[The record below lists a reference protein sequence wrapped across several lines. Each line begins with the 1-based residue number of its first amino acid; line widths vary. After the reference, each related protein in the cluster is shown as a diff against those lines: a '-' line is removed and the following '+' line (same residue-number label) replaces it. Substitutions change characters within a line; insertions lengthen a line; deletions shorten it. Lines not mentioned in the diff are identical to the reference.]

1 MIRFVLLGLFLA
13 LFLSMNAQGPPKIT
27 ISGTL
32 EDADSREML
41 LGATVFEQGSGT
53 GTVSNTYGF
62 FSLTIPAG
70 KAELVFSYIG
80 YSPVTLTFDLQK
92 DTTMVIRLS
101 AGTQLDAVEVT
112 ADRLEKNVQRSQ
124 MSTVDVPVEFIKKV
138 PALLGEVDVLKVIQ
152 LLPGVQSGGEG
163 QSGFYVRGGGPDQ
176 NLILLDGVPVYNAS
190 HLFGFFSVFNAEA
203 VKDVT
208 LIKGGFPARYGGRLS
223 SVLDI
228 TLKEGNMQEFHS
240 ALSLGLIASSAMV
253 EGPIIK
259 DKVSFILT
267 GRRTYIDLLVRPF
280 LTAEDGTSGYYFHDI
295 NGKINWRI
303 SDRDRVYLS
312 MYTGRDKFYYRY
324 EEKNYE
330 PKYEEDASFGWGNL
344 TTALRWNHV
353 WTKNLFSNTT
363 LTLSDYSFDTDNQF
377 KETSGSTLVSE
388 QKLAYTSGIRDWAGR
403 IDFDYLP
410 VPKHYIRFG
419 AGAIAHTFDPGVFDL
434 LNFSD
439 GDRISTQI
447 GQPKI
452 AATEWFAYGED
463 DAELLPALKVNYGL
477 HLSGF
482 QVEDKHYI
490 SLQPRISAR
499 YLLRDDLSVKAS
511 FSTMRQYI
519 NLLSNES
526 IGLPTDLW
534 LPSTDRVKPQDAW
547 QVAVGAAYD
556 WKEYELSVEGYYKD
570 MDNLLSYTEGSSFF
584 SFTNWQNRVTQ
595 GSGDSYGGE
604 VFLQKKRG
612 TWTGWIGYTLS
623 RSNRQ
628 FDELN
633 FGRKFPYKYDRRHDF
648 EIVVNYKKND
658 KFDIGMTWVFGTGNA
673 ISLAAESYYYAPPG
687 SNPNSFYR
695 YYIEHFE
702 DRNNFR
708 MPSYHRGDIGFNFH
722 RIRPHYQRTISFGAY
737 NVYNRKNPF
746 FVFTEETNNQVQLKQ
761 ASLFPII
768 PFISYN
774 IKF

>member
-1 MIRFVLLGLFLA
+1 MIRSVVLGI
-13 LFLSMNAQGPPKIT
+13 FLSLYFSGYTQDPIKIT

-41 LGATVFEQGSGT
+41 LGATVFDQGSGT

-62 FSLTIPAG
+62 FSLTVPSG
-70 KAELVFSYIG
+70 KAALIFSYIG
-80 YSPVTLTFDLQK
+80 YSPVALTLDLQK
-92 DTTMVIRLS
+92 DTSMVIRLS
-101 AGTQLDAVEVT
+101 SGTQLEAVEVT
-112 ADRLEKNVQRSQ
+112 ANKVEKISKRTQ
-124 MSTVDVPVEFIKKV
+124 MSSVDVPVEFIKKV
-138 PALLGEVDVLKVIQ
+138 PALLGEVDILKVIQ

-190 HLFGFFSVFNAEA
+190 HLFGFFSVFNADA

-228 TLKEGNMQEFHS
+228 TLKEGNMQSFHS
-240 ALSLGLIASSAMV
+240 SLSLGLIASSAMI

-267 GRRTYIDLLVRPF
+267 GRRTYIDLLIRPF
-280 LTAEDGTSGYYFHDI
+280 VPKDEGVAGYFFHDV
-295 NGKINWRI
+295 NGKINWKISNKDRI
-303 SDRDRVYLS
+303 YLS

-324 EEKNYE
+324 EEKDHQ
-330 PKYEEDASFGWGNL
+330 PKYEESAAFGWGNL
-344 TTALRWNHV
+344 TTALRWNHI
-353 WTKNLFSNTT
+353 WSNKLFSNTT
-363 LTLSDYSFDTDNQF
+363 LTLSDYDFDTDNQF
-377 KETSGSTLVSE
+377 KETSGSTVVSE
-388 QKLAYTSGIRDWAGR
+388 QKLAYISGIRDWAGR

-410 VPKHYIRFG
+410 APKHSIRFG
-419 AGAIAHTFDPGVFDL
+419 AGVIAHTFSPGIFDL
-434 LNFSD
+434 LNFD
-439 GDRISTQI
+439 NGDRISARI
-447 GQPKI
+447 GQPNI
-452 AATEWFAYGED
+452 SATEWFAYGED
-463 DAELLPALKVNYGL
+463 DVELLPALKVNYGL

-499 YLLRDDLSVKAS
+499 YLLRDDLSIKAS

-534 LPSTDRVKPQDAW
+534 LPATDRVKPQDAW

-556 WKEYELSVEGYYKD
+556 WREYELSIEGYYKD
-570 MDNLLSYTEGSSFF
+570 MENLLSYTEGSSFL

-595 GSGDSYGGE
+595 GSGDSYGAE

-648 EIVVNYKKND
+648 EIVVNYKKSD
-658 KFDIGMTWVFGTGNA
+658 KFDIGATWVFGTGNA
-673 ISLAAESYYYAPPG
+673 ISLAAESYNFVPQSG
-687 SNPNSFYR
+687 STTFYNS
-695 YYIEHFE
+695 YIEHFE

-722 RIRPHYQRTISFGAY
+722 RNRPKYQRTISFGAY

-746 FVFTEETNNQVQLKQ
+746 FVFTEETNIQVQLKQ
-761 ASLFPII
+761 ASLFPVI
-768 PFISYN
+768 PFIAYN